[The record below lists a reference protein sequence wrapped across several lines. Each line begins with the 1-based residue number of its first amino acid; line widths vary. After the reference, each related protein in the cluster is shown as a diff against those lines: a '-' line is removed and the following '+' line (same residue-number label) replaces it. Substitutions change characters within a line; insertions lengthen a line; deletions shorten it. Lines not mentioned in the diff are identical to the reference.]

1 MFAVLLPRPQGAT
14 LWVDNRQVALT
25 KASRSTHVL
34 RSSCGVILAQC
45 CSRRSRK
52 LLTESRAMMHGADV
66 AELRSLSSNVGV
78 AANHFLST
86 ETCLSS
92 MLGTIA
98 WTGPDGDKFRAD
110 WHAEYRR
117 ALKGGRRSVVRC
129 RGTASC

>member
-1 MFAVLLPRPQGAT
+1 
-14 LWVDNRQVALT
+14 
-25 KASRSTHVL
+25 
-34 RSSCGVILAQC
+34 
-45 CSRRSRK
+45 
-52 LLTESRAMMHGADV
+52 MMHGADV